1 MQAVLPDFFLR
12 TVPLLDEG
20 DDVSMVLTPQ
30 AFHNLDLDTDIF
42 NHSNVHFW
50 QYMQPGADAI
60 GFISCTGT
68 NFLLRSRCLAQVRV
82 LLSSP
87 PQHVSWVTQGNL
99 EQIHLVKFSNCSH
112 CLTLA
117 CTKYT
122 DLICWDASWGRDSLT
137 ERILLWF
144 YLSRLFNLLGSLQCR
159 WAGFPHTQWLRT
171 MLWGLSWRR
180 KGSNAALSGTT

>member
-1 MQAVLPDFFLR
+1 MRVQAVNREFFLK

-68 NFLLRSRCLAQVRV
+68 NFLLRSRCLKQVRHH
-82 LLSSP
+82 SAY
-87 PQHVSWVTQGNL
+87 H
-99 EQIHLVKFSNCSH
+99 
-112 CLTLA
+112 A
-117 CTKYT
+117 
-122 DLICWDASWGRDSLT
+122 
-137 ERILLWF
+137 
-144 YLSRLFNLLGSLQCR
+144 
-159 WAGFPHTQWLRT
+159 
-171 MLWGLSWRR
+171 
-180 KGSNAALSGTT
+180 